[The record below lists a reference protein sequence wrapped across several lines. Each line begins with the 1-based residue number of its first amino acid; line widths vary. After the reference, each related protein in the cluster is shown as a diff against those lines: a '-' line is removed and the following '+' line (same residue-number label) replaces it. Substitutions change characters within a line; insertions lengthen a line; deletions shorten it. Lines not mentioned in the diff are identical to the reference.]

1 MSLLTLYLAV
11 TARSAPLG
19 LTPDALVRC
28 YLYSTTMYYWD
39 ALTQITL
46 VPDVYELRNAP
57 KARRFDSSEI
67 LNRTELALLFFI
79 LQQETFKLQFIDRD
93 STVEI

>member
-1 MSLLTLYLAV
+1 LSLLTLYLAV
-11 TARSAPLG
+11 TARSAPPG

-67 LNRTELALLFFI
+67 LNRTELALLFI